1 MGEARGPLVAGWVTV
16 LVGVVMLVGSLVFLR
31 VGYGLVTVQGD
42 SMAPT
47 YEAGDRV
54 VYERVGAGEVRR
66 GDVVLVSAPDRYGYG
81 GSVVRRVVAVGGDR
95 VACCAGGA
103 ERIVVNGEPVVEPYV
118 RAGVGD
124 GMGRPYDV
132 VVPEGRL
139 FLLGDHRA
147 LARDSRAFLDDR
159 RGTLAAEAVR
169 GRVTGGRGAVVL
181 LGVVALVGMV
191 VAVVGLVVVL
201 AGRAKRRRPA
211 QFTELWPTYQ

>member
-1 MGEARGPLVAGWVTV
+1 MIVVGWGAV
-16 LVGVVMLVGSLVFLR
+16 LVGLVLLVGSLVYLR
-31 VGYGLVTVQGD
+31 VGYGMASVAGD

-47 YEAGDRV
+47 YEAGDQI

-95 VACCAGGA
+95 VVCCEGGGEG

-118 RAGVGD
+118 RDGVGD

-147 LARDSRAFLDDR
+147 LARDSRAFLDDH

-169 GRVTGGRGAVVL
+169 GRVTGGRGVVVL
-181 LGVVALVGMV
+181 LGVGALVGLV
-191 VAVVGLVVVL
+191 VAVVGLVVAL
-201 AGRAKRRRPA
+201 AGRAVRRRPA
-211 QFTELWPTYQ
+211 QVTELWPTHL